1 MLGPAPEV
9 DGVYVAAGLNSLGIL
24 LGGGVGSVV
33 AQWIVDGRAPVDVT
47 HYAVERALPHETTR
61 AFRGE
66 RVRESLG
73 VLFGDGAWP
82 TFQWKTGRGIRRSA
96 IHDRL
101 AALGARFGQSAGW
114 EYPLWF
120 AGPDAGGDVPTSRP
134 HGAAPRP
141 STPSRRSTP
150 RSAKQSA

>member
-1 MLGPAPEV
+1 M
-9 DGVYVAAGLNSLGIL
+9 
-24 LGGGVGSVV
+24 
-33 AQWIVDGRAPVDVT
+33 
-47 HYAVERALPHETTR
+47 
-61 AFRGE
+61 
-66 RVRESLG
+66 RESLG

-120 AGPDAGGDVPTSRP
+120 AGPDAGADAPTETTWGR
-134 HGAAPRP
+134 AASFDTVAEEHAR
-141 STPSRRSTP
+141 SARRS
-150 RSAKQSA
+150 A